1 MFNCFNTHLYLDR
14 IQLTSQNRNI
24 ICLPELVVA
33 IVVVLPS
40 CCEVVLLLLVLLSLL
55 KTAIDFEVALLLLL
69 LLEEEATVAL
79 CGVTVRCAPG
89 LLIGVSAGGVLFL
102 GAAVSSM
109 LDVLPMLPVLLLI
122 NLTTVEQTKRKVKET
137 FSNVCLMT

>member
-40 CCEVVLLLLVLLSLL
+40 CCEVVLLLVLLSLL
-55 KTAIDFEVALLLLL
+55 KAAIDFEVALLLLL